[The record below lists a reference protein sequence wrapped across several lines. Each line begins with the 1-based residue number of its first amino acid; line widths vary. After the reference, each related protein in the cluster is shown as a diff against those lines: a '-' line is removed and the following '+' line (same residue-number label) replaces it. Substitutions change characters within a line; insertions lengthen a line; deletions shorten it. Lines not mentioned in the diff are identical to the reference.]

1 MNPPPPQTTTSSK
14 KNEEKETK
22 QLKKQRVLFTTY
34 NLGKK
39 MRLYYM
45 YVCVM

>member
-1 MNPPPPQTTTSSK
+1 MRKEYDFSKAKQNPFA
-14 KNEEKETK
+14 K

-34 NLGKK
+34 NLGKR